1 MASTTRYRRLKMNEI
16 QMKIDVATHHFRAYL
31 DSRSKRA
38 PGRLQISRLTLAI
51 DFLEQAKQ
59 IAACEV
65 SQWIDSLIEVVY
77 TEMDDLW
84 VLAHPR
90 KQEPILLAAGYNV
103 GKWVSA
109 HPRKQEPKLEL
120 VTMEE
125 FFIRIPR
132 ESCIYAINARC
143 EEDAKDVYKEYFGTK
158 RMPHGYEFVS
168 REHAH
173 TIGGHRLIEVA
184 K

>member
-1 MASTTRYRRLKMNEI
+1 MNEI

-59 IAACEV
+59 LAACEV
-65 SQWIDSLIEVVY
+65 SQWIDYLIEVVY

-84 VLAHPR
+84 VLAHP
-90 KQEPILLAAGYNV
+90 L
-103 GKWVSA
+103 
-109 HPRKQEPKLEL
+109 KQEPKLEL
-120 VTMEE
+120 VIMKE

>member
-1 MASTTRYRRLKMNEI
+1 MNEI

-59 IAACEV
+59 LASCEV

-77 TEMDDLW
+77 TEMDDL
-84 VLAHPR
+84 
-90 KQEPILLAAGYNV
+90 
-103 GKWVSA
+103 WVSA

-132 ESCIYAINARC
+132 EGCIYAINARC
-143 EEDAKDVYKEYFGTK
+143 EEDAKDMYKEYFGTK

>member
-1 MASTTRYRRLKMNEI
+1 MNEI

-59 IAACEV
+59 MASCKV
-65 SQWIDSLIEVVY
+65 SQWIDYLIEVVY

-84 VLAHPR
+84 VLAHP
-90 KQEPILLAAGYNV
+90 L
-103 GKWVSA
+103 
-109 HPRKQEPKLEL
+109 KQEPKLAL
-120 VTMEE
+120 VIMKE

>member
-1 MASTTRYRRLKMNEI
+1 MNEI

-103 GKWVSA
+103 GGMYEIDPRKGVLA

-120 VTMEE
+120 VTMKE

-132 ESCIYAINARC
+132 EGCIYAINARC

-158 RMPHGYEFVS
+158 RMPHGYEFIS
-168 REHAH
+168 REHAY
-173 TIGGHRLIEVA
+173 TIRGHRLIEVA

>member
-31 DSRSKRA
+31 DSRSRA

-59 IAACEV
+59 LAACEV

-84 VLAHPR
+84 VLAHP
-90 KQEPILLAAGYNV
+90 

-120 VTMEE
+120 VIMKE

-143 EEDAKDVYKEYFGTK
+143 EEDAKDMYKEYFGTK